1 MTLINCSE
9 CGREV
14 SDKAT
19 ACPNCGNPI
28 GAQHIKQPTLIE
40 QTSKTWKFTQLLGWI
55 LMLFGVFIFFPSF
68 NMRGLRDPMAG
79 LGILV
84 FSLGILT
91 ALVGKF
97 EAWWHHS

>member
-1 MTLINCSE
+1 
-9 CGREV
+9 
-14 SDKAT
+14 
-19 ACPNCGNPI
+19 
-28 GAQHIKQPTLIE
+28 
-40 QTSKTWKFTQLLGWI
+40 
-55 LMLFGVFIFFPSF
+55 MLFGVFIFFPSF